1 MKLGCSIAIFSL
13 AASPVLA
20 ACAAPH
26 AAVVAAPA
34 APPAA
39 DRLTADAKPYWAA
52 ISVADVDASARWYQD
67 KLHFTVT
74 RRMELPEHQLRIAFL
89 DLAGFTLELVEFRD
103 SVSLATVQARIPEVT
118 ARDKLQGFL
127 KLGFLVEDVD
137 RLAAELERSGVS
149 LLMEPTDDK
158 PPGLRFFL
166 VEDNAGNVLQFFQA
180 PRK

>member
-1 MKLGCSIAIFSL
+1 M
-13 AASPVLA
+13 LA
-20 ACAAPH
+20 ACTAPH
-26 AAVVAAPA
+26 TAVVASST
-34 APPAA
+34 APPVA

-52 ISVADVDASARWYQD
+52 ISVPDVDASARWYQD

-74 RRMELPEHQLRIAFL
+74 RRMDLPEHQLRIVFL
-89 DLAGFTLELVEFRD
+89 DLAGFTLELLELRD

-118 ARDKLQGFL
+118 AREKLQGFQ
-127 KLGFLVEDVD
+127 KLGFLVGDVD
-137 RLAAELERSGVS
+137 RLAAELKRSGVT
-149 LLMEPTDDK
+149 LRMEPTDEK